1 MNQKIM
7 ELREQRLQKLF
18 DECQRQVIAQMIGP
32 FGLSPAMFED
42 KNGGNVTTLH
52 NFSRDDDDYVAT
64 DSDKALHANSK
75 RQYDEA
81 VRSEYE
87 VDTKEKAKNAGGK
100 TWEEK
105 RAERIKKGKD
115 EYTGR
120 EVSADGTITL
130 ADGRVVKAELD
141 HVVSISEVHNDPKM
155 HLALAKVETDAKGEA
170 SVNVEQIRA
179 AVNHDDNLALTN
191 KPLNGSKSD
200 ENLKDWAD
208 KERTD
213 GSTNTEKFEA
223 KPELVDEKYET
234 AQKHIDSTANRA
246 LFKKQAGE
254 VLKTG
259 SVQAAKMGLRQAL
272 GVLLTELVN
281 GLFNEFKVLIRH
293 GVELG
298 KTLMEEI
305 RQRLARVIA
314 AVARKIPD
322 VAAQAFQ
329 GGVSGFMSNLITFL
343 LNNFL
348 STAKRFVTAIREGLR
363 DLIRAFRMI
372 FFPSKDMTGD
382 EALQAGLQ
390 ILAAAVVSAGGILLS
405 ETVATFLAT
414 LPFLQPVADIV
425 ASVLI
430 GITTGLLSA
439 FIAYQIDCWFDRRRH
454 ASAEQLMDELMA
466 DARRREAFATEL
478 VELAESSLNNIENY
492 SKSISLYQDIGATL
506 ARAATVAGATVVSLE
521 HLVEETG
528 AQVARSRRA
537 IDYLNESQLE
547 IEAFLKTV

>member
-75 RQYDEA
+75 RQYDED

-120 EVSADGTITL
+120 EVSTDGTITL

-155 HLALAKVETDAKGEA
+155 HLALAKVETDAKGET

-208 KERTD
+208 KERAD

-322 VAAQAFQ
+322 AAAQAFQ
-329 GGVSGFMSNLITFL
+329 GGVSGFMSNLLTFL

-372 FFPSKDMTGD
+372 FFPPKDMTGD

-390 ILAAAVVSAGGILLS
+390 ILAAAVVSTGGILLS
-405 ETVATFLAT
+405 EAVAAFLAT

-454 ASAEQLMDELMA
+454 SSAEQLMDELMA
-466 DARRREAFATEL
+466 DAQRREAFATEL
-478 VELAESSLNNIENY
+478 VELSESSLNNIENY

-506 ARAATVAGATVVSLE
+506 ARAASVAGATLVSLE

-528 AQVARSRRA
+528 AQVAKSRRA

-547 IEAFLKTV
+547 IDAFLKTV